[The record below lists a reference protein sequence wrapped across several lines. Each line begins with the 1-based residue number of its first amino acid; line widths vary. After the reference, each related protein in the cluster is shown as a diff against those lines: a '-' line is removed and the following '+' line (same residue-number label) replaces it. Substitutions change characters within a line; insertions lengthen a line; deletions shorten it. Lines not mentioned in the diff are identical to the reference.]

1 MEQSVPPHGTNR
13 KVPPPWVE
21 GAAFE
26 RRRYGLQEVVVYS
39 REPQVRL
46 YLNGQLVGTQS
57 TSEMKAVFTLVYEPG
72 ILRAEAGSDRCELQT
87 AGEPVSVRLTADRQQ
102 LKADG
107 QSLAFITIEVV
118 DAQGRV
124 VPDAQKPLDVKVTGS
139 AALLGVGN
147 ANVRDNDP
155 YFDTQHHTWQGRAMA
170 VIRSNGKRGKA
181 VITVN
186 GSRLTVNVR

>member
-1 MEQSVPPHGTNR
+1 
-13 KVPPPWVE
+13 VPPPWVE

-57 TSEMKAVFTLVYEPG
+57 TSEMKVVFTLPYDPG
-72 ILRAEAGSDRCELQT
+72 ILRAE
-87 AGEPVSVRLTADRQQ
+87 
-102 LKADG
+102 
-107 QSLAFITIEVV
+107 
-118 DAQGRV
+118 
-124 VPDAQKPLDVKVTGS
+124 
-139 AALLGVGN
+139 
-147 ANVRDNDP
+147 
-155 YFDTQHHTWQGRAMA
+155 
-170 VIRSNGKRGKA
+170 A

>member
-1 MEQSVPPHGTNR
+1 MWVAQISQFSIPPHGTNR

-57 TSEMKAVFTLVYEPG
+57 TSEMKVVFTLPYEPG
-72 ILRAEAGSDRCELQT
+72 IL
-87 AGEPVSVRLTADRQQ
+87 
-102 LKADG
+102 
-107 QSLAFITIEVV
+107 
-118 DAQGRV
+118 
-124 VPDAQKPLDVKVTGS
+124 
-139 AALLGVGN
+139 
-147 ANVRDNDP
+147 
-155 YFDTQHHTWQGRAMA
+155 W
-170 VIRSNGKRGKA
+170 GKA